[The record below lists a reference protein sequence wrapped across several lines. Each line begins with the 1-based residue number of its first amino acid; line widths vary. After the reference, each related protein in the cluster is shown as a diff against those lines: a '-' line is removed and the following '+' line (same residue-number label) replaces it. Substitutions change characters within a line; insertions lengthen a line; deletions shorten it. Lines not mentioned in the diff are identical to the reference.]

1 MIPIE
6 RIITKLEYH
15 FGQEDLTSAR
25 SLLEY
30 WAGEARTMGDE
41 RGLIEIL
48 NEQLGLYRR
57 LNDEGASS
65 RTIEELLPLL
75 RAGGWLET
83 LSGATMLLNVAT
95 NYCHFGHPEL
105 AAPLYPEVE
114 ATFDKLLPSYD
125 YRLAGLSNNRAASLC
140 AQGRYEEAADLY
152 GKALDQLRHLEG
164 YLPEVAVSLVNRA
177 TARYQAY
184 PLDERVDED
193 MREAYR
199 VLTGDLVQDGNYV
212 FVLGKLI
219 PIYAHLGYKDEAEDL
234 ARRKA
239 AAQAA
244 LGA

>member
-6 RIITKLEYH
+6 RIIAKLEYH
-15 FGQEDLTSAR
+15 FGQEDLASAR

-30 WAGEARTMGDE
+30 WAGEARSTRDE

-65 RTIEELLPLL
+65 RTIEELVPLL

-95 NYCHFGHPEL
+95 NYCHFGHPEQ
-105 AAPLYPEVE
+105 AGPLYPEVE
-114 ATFDKLLPSYD
+114 ATFDKMLPAYE
-125 YRLAGLSNNRAASLC
+125 YRRAGLANNRAASLC
-140 AQGRYEEAADLY
+140 AQGRYEEAAELY
-152 GKALDQLRHLEG
+152 GKALEQLRHLEG

-193 MREAYR
+193 MQQAYR
-199 VLTGDLVQDGNYV
+199 VLTSGLAEDSNYI

-219 PIYAHLGYKDEAEDL
+219 PIYAHLGYKTEAEDL
-234 ARRKA
+234 AKRKA
-239 AAQAA
+239 AAQA
-244 LGA
+244 GAKA